1 MNALVQTFLPIS
13 KLKITIAAPDLPAAA
28 DSQILIYT
36 DGACIGNPG
45 PGGWA
50 FVIQRILNGAVI
62 KEVVQS
68 GSAPTQTTNNRMEME
83 AVIAALLQVRKG
95 ETAAIT
101 IRSDSQLVINGMTK
115 WITAWIA
122 NGWKNAAKRPVIN
135 RDLWEQILE
144 LAQGKSITWAWV
156 KGHAGDPLN
165 EKVDGLA
172 EKAARTAMATA

>member
-13 KLKITIAAPDLPAAA
+13 KLKITIAAPDLPAAT
-28 DSQILIYT
+28 DSQIVIHT

-50 FVIQRILNGAVI
+50 FVIQRILDGVVI
-62 KEVVQS
+62 KEVIQS
-68 GSAPTQTTNNRMEME
+68 GDGPDRTTNNQMEME

-101 IRSDSQLVINGMTK
+101 IRTDSQLVVKGMND
-115 WITAWIA
+115 WIA
-122 NGWKNAAKRPVIN
+122 GWQAKGWKGANKKPIAN
-135 RDLWEQILE
+135 RDLWEQILV
-144 LAQGKSITWAWV
+144 LAESKNITWQWV

-172 EKAARTAMATA
+172 EAAARRTTLG

>member
-1 MNALVQTFLPIS
+1 MNALVQTFLPTS

-28 DSQILIYT
+28 ESQILIYT

-50 FVIQRILNGAVI
+50 FIIQRILDGAVV

-68 GSAPTQTTNNRMEME
+68 GAEPIETTNNRMEME
-83 AVIAALLQVRKG
+83 AVIAALLQLRKG

-115 WITAWIA
+115 WVAAWIA
-122 NGWKNAAKRPVIN
+122 NGWKNAAKRPVVN
-135 RDLWEQILE
+135 RDL
-144 LAQGKSITWAWV
+144 
-156 KGHAGDPLN
+156 
-165 EKVDGLA
+165 
-172 EKAARTAMATA
+172 

>member
-1 MNALVQTFLPIS
+1 MNALSSIPLSIS
-13 KLKITIAAPDLPAAA
+13 KLKITIAPPKPQAAI

-50 FVIQRILNGAVI
+50 FVIQRRAGGQVI
-62 KEVVQS
+62 KELVLS
-68 GSAPTQTTNNRMEME
+68 GSGPERTTNNCMEME

-95 ETAAIT
+95 EAAAIT
-101 IRSDSQLVINGMTK
+101 IRTDSQLVVKGVNE
-115 WITAWIA
+115 WIA
-122 NGWKNAAKRPVIN
+122 GWQAKGWKGAKKKPIAN
-135 RDLWEQILE
+135 RDLWEQILA
-144 LAQGKSITWAWV
+144 LAEGKNITWEWV

-172 EKAARTAMATA
+172 EAAARRATRS

>member
-13 KLKITIAAPDLPAAA
+13 KLKITMATPDTQAAA

-45 PGGWA
+45 QGGWA
-50 FVIQRILNGAVI
+50 FVVQRIVNGAVI

-68 GSAPTQTTNNRMEME
+68 GAGPTETTNNRMEME
-83 AVIAALLQVRKG
+83 GVIAALLQLRKG

-101 IRSDSQLVINGMTK
+101 IRSDSQLVINGMSK
-115 WITAWIA
+115 WVATWIA

-144 LAQGKSITWAWV
+144 LAKGKTITWAWI

-172 EKAARTAMATA
+172 EKAARAAMATV

>member
-1 MNALVQTFLPIS
+1 MNALVQTFLPTS
-13 KLKITIAAPDLPAAA
+13 KLKINMVAPDLPAAA

-50 FVIQRILNGAVI
+50 FVIQRILDGVVI
-62 KEVVQS
+62 KEVIQS
-68 GSAPTQTTNNRMEME
+68 GDGPERTTNNCMEME

-101 IRSDSQLVINGMTK
+101 IRTDSQLVVKGMND
-115 WITAWIA
+115 WIA
-122 NGWKNAAKRPVIN
+122 GWQAKGWKGANKKPIAN
-135 RDLWEQILE
+135 RDLWEQILA
-144 LAQGKSITWAWV
+144 LAEGKNITWEWV

-172 EKAARTAMATA
+172 EAAARRATLG

>member
-1 MNALVQTFLPIS
+1 MNALVQTFFPIS
-13 KLKITIAAPDLPAAA
+13 KLKITIAAPDLSTAA

-50 FVIQRILNGAVI
+50 CVIQRIAAGAVI
-62 KEVVQS
+62 KEIVLS
-68 GSAPTQTTNNRMEME
+68 GAAPTETTNNRMEME

-95 ETAAIT
+95 ETAPVT
-101 IRSDSQLVINGMTK
+101 IRTDSQLVVNGMNN
-115 WITAWIA
+115 WIVGWQAK
-122 NGWKNAAKRPVIN
+122 GWKGANKKPVAN
-135 RDLWEQILE
+135 RDLWEQILAVAE
-144 LAQGKSITWAWV
+144 GKTITWQWV

-172 EKAARTAMATA
+172 EAAARAAGATV

>member
-1 MNALVQTFLPIS
+1 MNALTCIALPIAR
-13 KLKITIAAPDLPAAA
+13 LKITIAAPDLPAAA

-50 FVIQRILNGAVI
+50 FVIQRILDGVVI

-68 GSAPTQTTNNRMEME
+68 GSEPTQTTNNRMEME

-101 IRSDSQLVINGMTK
+101 ICTDSQIIVKGMND
-115 WITAWIA
+115 WIA
-122 NGWKNAAKRPVIN
+122 GWQAKGWKGANKKPVAN
-135 RDLWEQILE
+135 RDLWAQILE
-144 LAQGKSITWAWV
+144 LAQGKTITWVWV

-172 EKAARTAMATA
+172 EAAARAARVLA